1 MIGLGQ
7 SPGSFIEQV
16 LSFSK
21 DWLEQ
26 NSGLYIIVR
35 WTCSW
40 ILQLTSDS
48 VVYSTQVA
56 FNSVFINGLDHDLYS
71 LVKRARMKC
80 ENMSTPDLVNLAN
93 QPSHNVSQHPLR
105 KTSKILNLQLQ
116 QLKTSRWNLWHLLI
130 SCDGTRADS
139 GNTDHLS
146 LSNQVLLSLWEKSST
161 DIGKFYSTFTIK
173 IQIDLS
179 KPLLRINQYPV
190 SKEGLQDIKLII
202 EDYKAQALIVPFN
215 PCDAPILPMRKP
227 KDWGWK
233 FAQVLWVINNIGYH
247 IDTLL
252 F

>member
-7 SPGSFIEQV
+7 SLGSFIDQV

-26 NSGLYIIVR
+26 NSGLYIIVW

-48 VVYSTQVA
+48 VVDSTQVA
-56 FNSVFINGLDHDLYS
+56 FNSVFINGLDWVLYS

-93 QPSHNVSQHPLR
+93 QPSCNVGKHPLR
-105 KTSKILNLQLQ
+105 NISKILNLQLQ
-116 QLKTSRWNLWHLLI
+116 QLKASRWNLWHLLI
-130 SCDGTRADS
+130 SSNGTRPDS

-161 DIGKFYSTFTIK
+161 DVGKFCSTLIIK
-173 IQIDLS
+173 IQIDPS
-179 KPLLRINQYPV
+179 KSLLRIYQYLV

-202 EDYKAQALIVPFN
+202 EDYKAQAVIVPFN
-215 PCDAPILPMRKP
+215 SCDAPILPMRKP

-233 FAQVLWVINNIGYH
+233 FVQILWVINNIGYH
-247 IDTLL
+247 IDILL